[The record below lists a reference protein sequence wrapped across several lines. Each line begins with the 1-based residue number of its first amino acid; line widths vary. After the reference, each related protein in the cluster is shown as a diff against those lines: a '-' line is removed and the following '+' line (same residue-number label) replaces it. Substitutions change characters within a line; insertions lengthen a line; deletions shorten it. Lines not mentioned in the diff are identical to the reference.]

1 MSSTPLFP
9 RVAALAVVVL
19 SFGALPG
26 CAVVSV
32 AGTAVSLA
40 ATAASVTVD
49 AAVGTARV
57 VGNIVLPSK
66 SEGN

>member
-1 MSSTPLFP
+1 MSSTPLL
-9 RVAALAVVVL
+9 RRAATLALVVL
-19 SFGALPG
+19 STGALPG

-40 ATAASVTVD
+40 ATAASVTVG
-49 AAVGTARV
+49 AAVGTVRA
-57 VGNIVLPSK
+57 VGNVVLPSK

>member
-1 MSSTPLFP
+1 MSSTPLF
-9 RVAALAVVVL
+9 RRAAALAL
-19 SFGALPG
+19 LAFSIGALPG

-40 ATAASVTVD
+40 ATAASLTVD

-57 VGNIVLPSK
+57 VGNVVIPSK